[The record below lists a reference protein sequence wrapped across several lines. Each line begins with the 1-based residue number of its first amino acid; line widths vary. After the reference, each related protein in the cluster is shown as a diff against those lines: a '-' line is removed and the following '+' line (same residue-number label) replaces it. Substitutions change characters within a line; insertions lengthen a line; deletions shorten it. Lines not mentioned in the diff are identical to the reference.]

1 MYNVMWYLL
10 SNISFTKE
18 CSTDGYYE
26 EHLMEFQSDV
36 DFTWTRYIKRMTR
49 AIITKLA
56 ILGYNF
62 IQT

>member
-36 DFTWTRYIKRMTR
+36 DFT
-49 AIITKLA
+49 
-56 ILGYNF
+56 
-62 IQT
+62 